1 MKVGTQAEVLGAA
14 LEPRRRAGVWG
25 ANAGIILE
33 S

>member
-1 MKVGTQAEVLGAA
+1 MKVGTQAEVPGAA